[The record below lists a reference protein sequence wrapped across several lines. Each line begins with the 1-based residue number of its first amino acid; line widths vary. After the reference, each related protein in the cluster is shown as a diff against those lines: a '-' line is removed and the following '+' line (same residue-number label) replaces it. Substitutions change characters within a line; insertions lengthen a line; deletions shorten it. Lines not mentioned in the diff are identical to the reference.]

1 MKAGERHHLKQNE
14 FVQTT
19 AKVVETF
26 QANRDRYTLIAGIVA
41 IVLLIGGG
49 WMWWNKR
56 TNDQASARL
65 GIAMAIE
72 QAQVVPAPTLPGAT
86 QAPGTYPTEQ
96 ARDEAAM
103 KAYQSVIADYGSTSA
118 GLTARYQSAV
128 LLASM
133 GKTTEAD
140 AAFQAIANDA
150 KTSVYAAPSR
160 LAHAEMLLAA
170 GKTDDAIKAFSDL
183 SAERDGTLPVDGV
196 LMQLARAY
204 LKAGKT
210 QEARATFKRV
220 VDEFGQSP
228 YAAEARQQLT
238 SLG

>member
-14 FVQTT
+14 FIQGT
-19 AKVVETF
+19 AKVVETL
-26 QANRDRYTLIAGIVA
+26 QANRERYTLIAGIAA

-49 WMWWNKR
+49 WMWWNSR
-56 TNDQASARL
+56 TNSQASARL
-65 GIAMAIE
+65 GIALATE
-72 QAQVVPAPTLPGAT
+72 QAQIAPAPTLPGAT

-96 ARDEAAM
+96 ARDEAAL
-103 KAYQSVIADYGSTSA
+103 KAYQSVIADYGSTAA

-133 GKTTEAD
+133 GKTAEAD
-140 AAFQAIANDA
+140 AAFQAIANDS
-150 KTSVYAAPSR
+150 KTSVYGAAVR
-160 LAHAEMLLAA
+160 LGHAQMLLQS
-170 GKTDDAIKAFSDL
+170 GKVDDAIKAFSDL
-183 SAERDGTLPVDGV
+183 SAERDGALPVDGV

-220 VDEFGQSP
+220 VDEFAQSP

-238 SLG
+238 ALG